1 MLGLFGAIGL
11 SRREELGYKELK
23 FTSLSSLIRDYIDS
37 YASYLH
43 KVKRIKLGKPI
54 VDSNRSFESIPWN
67 GCTIT
72 INSSNFNEWPKLVDK
87 HARLIR
93 HSYGQTNSL
102 GASSFTKQSTSLS
115 FKNLTNLDNNG
126 KLKPNRT
133 KSYLNLHLE
142 KLNHQQTNKKLKL
155 KTDNDSEID
164 DIDEVD
170 DSDDEYSDDFD
181 DLENNPSVNKSKMN
195 LFARTA
201 PPVVP
206 SLNLSRK
213 LSQSNTVTNLSLLDS
228 KKNSLNASFYCT
240 SGNIFQKKKK
250 SLRV

>member
-1 MLGLFGAIGL
+1 LLGLFGAIGL

-23 FTSLSSLIRDYIDS
+23 YTSLSSLIRDYIDS
-37 YASYLH
+37 YAIYLH

-72 INSSNFNEWPKLVDK
+72 INSSNYNDWPKLVDK

-93 HSYGQTNSL
+93 HSYGQTNSIC
-102 GASSFTKQSTSLS
+102 ANSFTKQSTSLS

-126 KLKPNRT
+126 KTKPNRT

-142 KLNHQQTNKKLKL
+142 KINHQQNNKKFKI
-155 KTDNDSEID
+155 KTENDSE
-164 DIDEVD
+164 IDEVD
-170 DSDDEYSDDFD
+170 DSDDEYSEDFD
-181 DLENNPSVNKSKMN
+181 DIENNMNQSKSKIN

-213 LSQSNTVTNLSLLDS
+213 LSESNTVTNISLLGS
-228 KKNSLNASFYCT
+228 KKNPLNASYYCT